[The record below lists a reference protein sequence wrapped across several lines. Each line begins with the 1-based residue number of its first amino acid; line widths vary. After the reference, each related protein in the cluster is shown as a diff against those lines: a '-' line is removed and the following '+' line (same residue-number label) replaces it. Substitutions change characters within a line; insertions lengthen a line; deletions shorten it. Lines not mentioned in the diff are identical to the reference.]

1 MSRGRPRK
9 FDPSIPAHIDQ
20 RKIPKGVY
28 WDARYRFWYTKVNR
42 SSLPIAKEKAT
53 LADLHTAIERI
64 HADGRGTLGWL
75 MSAFEESN
83 DFKALSP
90 ATQRDYRWC
99 RSIVVAYQG
108 KNGTTLSTVPT
119 QTLSQPIFRTLL
131 DRFQSEGAPAKGNHV
146 LRYLRRTF
154 SWGIEFGHCKENP
167 ARGVKAL
174 KEKGRF
180 KMPTPAA
187 LTAVLAF
194 AQERG
199 QLTAHAEGSVSP
211 YLWPFI
217 VIAYRCRLRKVEVVT
232 MKEGQIDDIGIITD
246 RRKGSLDNHV
256 RWSDD
261 LREAVAALRQHRDTT
276 WAKRKAPIPMRH
288 ADRPLFVTITG
299 STVSESTLDSAWAR
313 LMEAAIEEG
322 IITPEERFTP
332 HGLKHRGITDSA
344 DKGSGGHVTE
354 KMRRRYDH
362 EVPVVEPA
370 GKE

>member
-20 RKIPKGVY
+20 RKIPKGIY
-28 WDARYRFWYTKVNR
+28 WDPRYRFWYTKVR
-42 SSLPIAKEKAT
+42 GSSLSVAKEKAT
-53 LADLHTAIERI
+53 LADLHAAIERI
-64 HADGRGTLGWL
+64 HAEGRGTLGWL
-75 MSAFEESN
+75 LAEFEDSNTFKSLSA
-83 DFKALSP
+83 

-99 RSIVVAYQG
+99 RSVV
-108 KNGTTLSTVPT
+108 NGYKVRGGVLSGLNVAA
-119 QTLSQPIFRTLL
+119 LSQPLFRTLL
-131 DRFQSEGAPAKGNHV
+131 DRFQSEGTPSKGNHV

-167 ARGVKAL
+167 ARGVAAL
-174 KEKGRF
+174 KEKGRY
-180 KMPTPAA
+180 KMPSPEA
-187 LTAVLAF
+187 LAAVLVF
-194 AQERG
+194 ARERG
-199 QLTAHAEGSVSP
+199 EITAHTEGSISP

-232 MKEGQIDDIGIITD
+232 MKEGQIDDIGIITE
-246 RRKGSLDNHV
+246 RRKGSRDNHV
-256 RWSDD
+256 RWSED
-261 LREAVAALRQHRDTT
+261 LREAVDALRRRRDAT
-276 WAKRKAPIPMRH
+276 WAKRKMPVPIHH

-313 LMEAAIEEG
+313 MMESAIEEG